1 MSPWRKVW
9 QVWKRFGRF
18 TGDLL
23 ARVVLTIF
31 YFTILL
37 PFGLAVRLFSDP
49 LKLRRDGIRPA
60 WLTRETGDQTIEQVR
75 RQF

>member
-23 ARVVLTIF
+23 ARVVLTVF

-37 PFGLAVRLFSDP
+37 PFGLAVHLFSDP
-49 LKLRRDGIRPA
+49 LKLRDGIRPV
-60 WLTRETGDQTIEQVR
+60 WLTRETDDQTIEQVR

>member
-1 MSPWRKVW
+1 MRRLW
-9 QVWKRFGRF
+9 QAWQRFGHF
-18 TGDLL
+18 MGDLL
-23 ARVVLTIF
+23 ARVVLTVF

-49 LKLRRDGIRPA
+49 LNIRRNGTRPA
-60 WLTRETGDQTIEQVR
+60 WLTRVTGDQTLEQTR